1 MHSIPL
7 CLSTAASISIEDA
20 YRLSG
25 KKTWFQLYVGESLEG
40 ALEMVKRAQTSGYE
54 FLVLTVDTP
63 QVAQRVRDL
72 RNGFKVPFRIG
83 PRQFMDF
90 AKHPQWV
97 FETLWAGVPQFAN
110 FPDPGKS
117 GHNKSKNE
125 GFFREETRGKVDWDF
140 LKRLRDLWQG
150 RLIVKGVL
158 NPKDAKRIRDSG
170 ADAIYV
176 SNHGGRQLDS
186 APSAI
191 SRLPIIRE
199 VLGKGF
205 PLIFDS
211 GIRNGEGVVKAL
223 ALGADF
229 VMLGRPFLY
238 AAGAAGSKGVFCMIE
253 LLSNQISLCMAQLGM
268 NRLEQIDRNAVFED
282 ESIFNNPQPHGIQES
297 REKS

>member
-1 MHSIPL
+1 MGQEWGLPFGIAPMGMCDLAWAGTDKALARASEMHTIPF

-25 KKTWFQLYVGESLEG
+25 KKTWFQLYVGESLES

-90 AKHPQWV
+90 AIHPWWV

-110 FPDPGKS
+110 FPDPSKS
-117 GHNKSKNE
+117 GHNKSEYE

-140 LKRLRDLWQG
+140 LKGLRDLWQG

-158 NPKDAKRIRDSG
+158 NPQDAKRIRDSG

-176 SNHGGRQLDS
+176 SNHGGRQ
-186 APSAI
+186 
-191 SRLPIIRE
+191 
-199 VLGKGF
+199 
-205 PLIFDS
+205 
-211 GIRNGEGVVKAL
+211 
-223 ALGADF
+223 
-229 VMLGRPFLY
+229 
-238 AAGAAGSKGVFCMIE
+238 
-253 LLSNQISLCMAQLGM
+253 
-268 NRLEQIDRNAVFED
+268 
-282 ESIFNNPQPHGIQES
+282 
-297 REKS
+297 